1 MWKAR
6 SGASRT
12 REMFWKGRRG
22 GCVVMSRGETGEKT
36 GLSKE
41 RKKKENERKE
51 EEEGSEG

>member
-1 MWKAR
+1 
-6 SGASRT
+6 
-12 REMFWKGRRG
+12 
-22 GCVVMSRGETGEKT
+22 MSRGETGEKT